1 MLWADVRGRWHR
13 APRIRDC
20 DDDEV
25 IINQLDFDIASMQ
38 YYFKAGTCQLPST
51 GMACIER
58 HVSSEITL
66 IRSRVMT
73 QFLQALKEAKFASFR
88 LVRESIKDH
97 CL

>member
-1 MLWADVRGRWHR
+1 MYGGGGTKH
-13 APRIRDC
+13 PGY
-20 DDDEV
+20 V
-25 IINQLDFDIASMQ
+25 IVTMTRQQVSINQLDFDIASMQ